1 MCDNENNKNEDLLI
15 DLDEDDDEL
24 DEIDKEVMGIDFIE
38 D

>member
-1 MCDNENNKNEDLLI
+1 VCDDEKNEDLII
-15 DLDEDDDEL
+15 DIDDDDEEL

>member
-1 MCDNENNKNEDLLI
+1 MCDDENNEDLLI
-15 DLDEDDDEL
+15 DVDEDDEL